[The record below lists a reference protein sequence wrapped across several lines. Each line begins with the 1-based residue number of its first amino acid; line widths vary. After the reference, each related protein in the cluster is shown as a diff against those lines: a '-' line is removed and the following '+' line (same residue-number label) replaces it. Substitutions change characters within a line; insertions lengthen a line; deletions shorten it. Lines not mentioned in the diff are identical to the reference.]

1 MTLPA
6 DPVVTAGLEPTDD
19 LLVPRLRRG
28 EEAAFRVLVR
38 RYHVRLVAIAR
49 SAQLPPDAAE
59 EAVQEAWIAVMRNI
73 AGFEARSSL
82 RTWLTGIVLNIA
94 RKASV
99 SAKRTATFA
108 ELTPRHD
115 EDEDAGFDADAF
127 LDDGHW
133 REAPWHWKEIDLERG
148 LAGRQVWHAV
158 EAAIAALPPDEAAV
172 IRLRDVEGLG
182 SRETEA
188 LLDLSEARQRALLD
202 RARLKIRRVFEA
214 LTHDAARA

>member
-1 MTLPA
+1 MRQA
-6 DPVVTAGLEPTDD
+6 DPVMTADLEPSDD
-19 LLVPRLRRG
+19 LLLPRLRLG
-28 EEAAFRVLVR
+28 EEAAFRILVR

-49 SAQLPPDAAE
+49 GAHLTREAAE

-99 SAKRTATFA
+99 SARRTATFA

-115 EDEDAGFDADAF
+115 EDEGSGFDADAF
-127 LDDGHW
+127 LADGHW
-133 REAPWHWKEIDLERG
+133 REAPWHWSEIDLERG
-148 LAGRQVWHAV
+148 LAGRQVWQAV

-172 IRLRDVEGLG
+172 IRHRDIEGFG
-182 SRETEA
+182 PRETEE
-188 LLDLSEARQRALLD
+188 LLGLGEARQRVLLD

-214 LTHDAARA
+214 LTRDAARA

>member
-1 MTLPA
+1 MPTF
-6 DPVVTAGLEPTDD
+6 GLEPSDEQ
-19 LLVPRLRRG
+19 LVPRLRLG

-49 SAQLPPDAAE
+49 SAQLPSEAAE

-99 SAKRTATFA
+99 SARRTATFT
-108 ELTPRHD
+108 ELMPRHD
-115 EDEDAGFDADAF
+115 ADEGPGFDADAF
-127 LDDGHW
+127 LQDGHW
-133 REAPWHWKEIDLERG
+133 REAPWHWSEIDLERG

-158 EAAIAALPPDEAAV
+158 ETAIAALPPDEAAV
-172 IRLRDVEGLG
+172 IRLRDIEGFGPHDTWELLG
-182 SRETEA
+182 F
-188 LLDLSEARQRALLD
+188 SEARQRALLD
-202 RARLKIRRVFEA
+202 RARLKIRRVFES
-214 LTHDAARA
+214 LTRDAARAS